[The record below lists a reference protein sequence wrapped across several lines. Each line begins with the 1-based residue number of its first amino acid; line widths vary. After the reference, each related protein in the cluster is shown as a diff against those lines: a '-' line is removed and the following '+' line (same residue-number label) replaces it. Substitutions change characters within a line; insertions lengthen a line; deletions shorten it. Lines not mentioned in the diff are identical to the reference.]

1 MLCRWGGV
9 ETIVTDNGAPIVAGL
24 DWLSK
29 TYHINHIRIS
39 PYNKQ
44 ANGVVERSHRTIR
57 ESIVKACEGDTSRWP
72 TVAPFAFWADRV
84 TVRKAT
90 GYSPFHMVHGVEPV
104 LPFDL
109 AEATFLVPK
118 LERPLTDTELIAVR
132 ARQLE
137 KRDGDLA
144 AIHDRVLRA
153 RYSSIAQFEK
163 DHAHTIRNYD
173 FTPGSLVLVRNT
185 RVENDLSRKS
195 KPRYLGPMIVV
206 RRTRNGAYVLAELT
220 GAVAKLPYAAFRLI
234 PYYPRSRTCI
244 DVTAI
249 VDPAEVPDDEE
260 VGEVVD
266 DDDE

>member
-1 MLCRWGGV
+1 V

-24 DWLSK
+24 EWLSK

-44 ANGVVERSHRTIR
+44 ANGIVERSHRTIR
-57 ESIVKACEGDTSRWP
+57 ESIIKACEGDTSRWP

-90 GYSPFHMVHGVEPV
+90 GYSPFYMVHGVEAV

-118 LERPLTDTELIAVR
+118 LDKPLTDAELIAIR

-137 KRDGDLA
+137 KRDDDLA

-163 DHAHTIRNYD
+163 DHAHTIRDYN

-185 RVENDLSRKS
+185 RVENDHSRKS
-195 KPRYLGPMIVV
+195 KPRYLGPLIVV
-206 RRTRNGAYVLAELT
+206 RRTRNGAYILAELT

-234 PYYPRSRTCI
+234 PYYPRSRSHI
-244 DVTAI
+244 DVTTVI
-249 VDPAEVPDDEE
+249 DPAEVPADEE
-260 VGEVVD
+260 VEEVV
-266 DDDE
+266 EEVEE